1 MAEGKKKI
9 LNKILLVL
17 LYYIFI
23 PLVASVIGT
32 ILGAVVLSFITIPCA
47 IVILYKKMPEKIRDW
62 DLIRRVNGIVV
73 LLLFLNFTV
82 LVVLSSG
89 EFDSELI
96 RRYLFVAA
104 FPYMDSTILNPYDG
118 VMLYNQC
125 FNLWCGIFYGRGS
138 LQKEN
143 FI

>member
-1 MAEGKKKI
+1 MTVGKKKVR
-9 LNKILLVL
+9 NTILLVL
-17 LYYIFI
+17 LYYIGI

-32 ILGAVVLSFITIPCA
+32 ILGAVILSFITIPCA

-89 EFDSELI
+89 ELDSKLI
-96 RRYLFVAA
+96 RNYMFVAA
-104 FPYMDSTILNPYDG
+104 PLFPIWIA
-118 VMLYNQC
+118 Q
-125 FNLWCGIFYGRGS
+125 
-138 LQKEN
+138 
-143 FI
+143 